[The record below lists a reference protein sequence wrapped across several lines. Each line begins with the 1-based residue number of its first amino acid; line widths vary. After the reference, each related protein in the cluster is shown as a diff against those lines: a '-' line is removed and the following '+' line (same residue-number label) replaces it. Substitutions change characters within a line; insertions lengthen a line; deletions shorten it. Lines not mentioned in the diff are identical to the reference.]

1 MAALITF
8 WSSEPAGL
16 KEVPGPTW
24 ITAPEQ
30 FTEKKQTDKNKEI
43 KRILVFILITKLSN
57 IYTFLYFLYS
67 PFIIKTLEKEE
78 EKESKPAEIRTQ
90 DI

>member
-1 MAALITF
+1 VVDARCTVSPEFADCMAALITF

-30 FTEKKQTDKNKEI
+30 FAEKKQIHKSKEI
-43 KRILVFILITKLSN
+43 KRILVFILITKLSK
-57 IYTFLYFLYS
+57 IYTFLLTYFFHHFFYFQS
-67 PFIIKTLEKEE
+67 
-78 EKESKPAEIRTQ
+78 
-90 DI
+90 